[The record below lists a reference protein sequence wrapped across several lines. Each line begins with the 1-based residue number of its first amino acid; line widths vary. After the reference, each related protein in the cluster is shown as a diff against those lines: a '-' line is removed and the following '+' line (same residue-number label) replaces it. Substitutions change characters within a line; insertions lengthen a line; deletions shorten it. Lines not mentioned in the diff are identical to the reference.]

1 MVQVFGSDPTP
12 TDTMTNYQ
20 KAVAAALG
28 GVVVLFTAAAFAAPE
43 NAEVLAALKE
53 LSQAEAVEVADV
65 GPYGGRYRYRY

>member
-1 MVQVFGSDPTP
+1 MIPQP

-43 NAEVLAALKE
+43 HAEGLAALKE

-65 GPYGGRYRYRY
+65 GPYDGRYRFRH

>member
-1 MVQVFGSDPTP
+1 
-12 TDTMTNYQ
+12 MTNYQ

-43 NAEVLAALKE
+43 HAEVLAALKE

-65 GPYGGRYRYRY
+65 GPYGGRYRYRH

>member
-1 MVQVFGSDPTP
+1 MIPQP

-43 NAEVLAALKE
+43 HAEGLAALKE
-53 LSQAEAVEVADV
+53 LSQAEAIEVADL
-65 GPYGGRYRYRY
+65 GPYDGRNRFRH